1 MASVVPASPSTKE
14 TTNYARLCRVLVDVG
29 TCALRDCFDAICTP
43 PTLHTVLAANQ
54 ATLHNLRTRRI
65 INATQWGKLFPAIP
79 SSVSSKNFD
88 ITLLTTL
95 LRNICGLVPPVTGWD
110 MLPTS
115 TDISQE
121 ADIARIKHL
130 RNTVY
135 AHAESASVDAATFNK
150 LWREIRDTL
159 ERLGGL
165 KFKVRAKN

>member
-1 MASVVPASPSTKE
+1 MAFVAPASLSTKE

-110 MLPTS
+110 MLLLPQTS
-115 TDISQE
+115 
-121 ADIARIKHL
+121 ARKQTSRESNTSEIQFTLTPKALLLMLQHL
-130 RNTVY
+130 TN
-135 AHAESASVDAATFNK
+135 SGGKSG
-150 LWREIRDTL
+150 TL
-159 ERLGGL
+159 
-165 KFKVRAKN
+165 